1 MARHINPSGSTNKAI
16 DALDRKRER
25 ERRFILSKA
34 RDNAPELAVRV
45 VQRLIDEHIIETND
59 LQAVQEGFERQL
71 REPAEMEEFEIRLK
85 IADIRS
91 LVPNPNIL
99 SLYLTAYIIDD
110 LVDHPKIQDVFGDDA
125 AIYNAVD
132 AVLSKLRPSVGRQA
146 D

>member
-59 LQAVQEGFERQL
+59 VQAVQEGFERQL

-85 IADIRS
+85 IADIRT

-99 SLYLTAYIIDD
+99 SLYLTAYIIDE
-110 LVDHPKIQDVFGDDA
+110 LIDHPKIQDVFGDDA

-132 AVLSKLRPSVGRQA
+132 SVLCKLRPSTRRQA

>member
-34 RDNAPELAVRV
+34 KDNAPELAVKV
-45 VQRLIDEHIIETND
+45 VQRLIDEHILETND
-59 LQAVQEGFERQL
+59 LQVVQEGFERQL
-71 REPAEMEEFEIRLK
+71 RQPADMEEFEIRLK

-91 LVPNPNIL
+91 LVPDPNIL
-99 SLYLTAYIIDD
+99 SLYLTAYIIED
-110 LVDHPKIQDVFGDDA
+110 LIDHPKIQDVFGDDE

-132 AVLSKLRPSVGRQA
+132 AVLAKLRPSAGRQA